1 VHFLFLKMVSPNDF
15 NFLTDNQGN
24 GHDIILGIT
33 YSKFSVHIYSR
44 LLGEIEEN

>member
-1 VHFLFLKMVSPNDF
+1 MVLI
-15 NFLTDNQGN
+15 FLTDNNQGN
-24 GHDIILGIT
+24 GHEHDIILGIT